1 MRRSVEAY
9 LQDIVDACDGIAL
22 ALRDVD
28 LNGYLK
34 DRVVRSA
41 VEREFIIIG
50 EAVSV
55 LARLAPNVAA
65 SISHARRIVDFR
77 NQLTHA
83 YPSIEDD
90 AVWAITQGEVPVL
103 RRECMEQLALRD
115 GD

>member
-9 LQDIVDACDGIAL
+9 LQDIIDACDGITL

-28 LNGYLK
+28 LNRYLA
-34 DRVVRSA
+34 DSVVRSA
-41 VEREFIIIG
+41 VEREFIIVG

-55 LARLAPNVAA
+55 LSRLAPDLVQ

-90 AVWAITQGEVPVL
+90 TVWAIAQSEVRVL
-103 RRECMEQLALRD
+103 RGERRVRSAA
-115 GD
+115 